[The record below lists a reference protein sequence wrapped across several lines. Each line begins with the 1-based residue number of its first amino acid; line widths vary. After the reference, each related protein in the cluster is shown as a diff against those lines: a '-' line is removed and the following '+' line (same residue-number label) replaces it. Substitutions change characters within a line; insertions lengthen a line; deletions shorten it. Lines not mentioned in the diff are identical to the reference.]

1 MQFVKLRGFIPCIFV
16 YILDVDSGIEDWSDE
31 MALLTNSIN
40 LSPDSEKK
48 TYTNNLDSSDI
59 STFTI
64 ASVVCDNTFDQ
75 NSISLV
81 MTKDENVLENIYP
94 TPLEDHSQ
102 TEAVRK
108 DVMGKCRHNPLTSL
122 LLRMFPTVLGTT
134 FEIQP

>member
-1 MQFVKLRGFIPCIFV
+1 MQFVKLRGFIPCIFE

-75 NSISLV
+75 NGISLV

-108 DVMGKCRHNPLTSL
+108 DVMGKCRYNPLTSF
-122 LLRMFPTVLGTT
+122 LLRMFPNVLGTT

>member
-1 MQFVKLRGFIPCIFV
+1 
-16 YILDVDSGIEDWSDE
+16 

-75 NSISLV
+75 NGISLV

-108 DVMGKCRHNPLTSL
+108 DVMGKCRYNPLTSF
-122 LLRMFPTVLGTT
+122 LLRMFPNVLGTT